1 MRDQNFLLPDF
12 KPEPYW
18 WDHAPPTLLNSAEGE
33 TPNRC
38 DVVVVGSGYAGLH
51 AAIVLARAG
60 IDVVVIDAEVLGY
73 GASSRNGGMVSGGVN
88 VGKHI
93 DLEPAQEQAML
104 AEASL
109 SYSWFE
115 DFIQTER
122 IDADYQRTG
131 RFVGAHCSDAWQ
143 QLAKRMVKLNEV
155 ADSSAY
161 MVPAAQTRDEIGS
174 DYYKGGM
181 VLERSGAVHPG
192 KLHLGV
198 LNVARNAGVK
208 LFGNVRAGAIARN
221 KDGLRLETSR
231 GPLIAEKIIVATN
244 GYTGELSNW
253 HQRRLVPIASYQ
265 LATEELGSE
274 LITQLFPKHRM
285 IADTKRLLYYFRP
298 SPDRK
303 RLLFGGRARYLRH
316 DPIAGALLLR
326 RKLTAVFP
334 KLAKVKLSHGWWGY
348 VAYLRGGVPDMGE
361 SQPETLPGV
370 YHALGCHG
378 SGVVMMSWLGYRT
391 GLLVSG
397 QTNSQSAFS
406 EGGMTPFPLYR
417 KKPWFLPAVG
427 AYYQLRDWVD
437 RQRDGIFSK

>member
-1 MRDQNFLLPDF
+1 MRDQDFLAADF
-12 KPEPYW
+12 KPQPYW
-18 WDHAPPTLLNSAEGE
+18 WDHAPPTLSDSAGGVL
-33 TPNRC
+33 PNRC
-38 DVVVVGSGYAGLH
+38 DVAVIGSGYAGLH
-51 AAIVLARAG
+51 AAIVLARMG
-60 IDVVVIDAEVLGY
+60 VDVVVIDAEALGH

-93 DLEPAQEQAML
+93 DLDPLQERAML

-115 DFIQTER
+115 DFIQTEG

-131 RFVGAHCSDAWQ
+131 RFVGAHCSKAWQ
-143 QLAKRMVKLNEV
+143 TLAKRMAKLNEV

-161 MVPAAQTRDEIGS
+161 MLPAEQTREEIGS

-192 KLHLGV
+192 KLHRGV
-198 LNVARNAGVK
+198 LNVARSAGVK
-208 LFGNVRAGAIARN
+208 LFGNVRAGAMAKRA
-221 KDGLRLETSR
+221 DGLRLETSR
-231 GPLIAEKIIVATN
+231 GPLMADKIIIATN
-244 GYTGELSNW
+244 GYTGDLSAW
-253 HQRRLVPIASYQ
+253 HQRRVVPIASYQ
-265 LATEELGSE
+265 VATEELGSE
-274 LITQLFPKHRM
+274 MVTQLFPKHRM

-303 RLLFGGRARYLRH
+303 RLLFGGRARYLHH
-316 DPIAGALLLR
+316 DSTAGGLHLR

-334 KLAKVKLSHGWWGY
+334 QLAEVKLSHGWWGY
-348 VAYLRGGVPDMGE
+348 VAYLRGGVPDLGE

-397 QTNSQSAFS
+397 QANSQSAFS
-406 EGGMTPFPLYR
+406 GGRMAPFPLYQE
-417 KKPWFLPAVG
+417 KPWFLPIIG
-427 AYYQLRDWVD
+427 AYYQLRDWTD
-437 RQRDGIFSK
+437 RWLDGKFSK